1 MAGRRPQP
9 PPVVPVLSVNCAEDP
24 RQVQQAMQQVTS
36 QAIPRDRLRA
46 DLVVGSNHLRHGLRR
61 SVEGFSVTATIADA
75 SSAYAIDESNPHP
88 ELEVWITVIGVAQPR
103 ARIEVW

>member
-1 MAGRRPQP
+1 MAGRRPRP
-9 PPVVPVLSVNCAEDP
+9 PPPVPVLSVNCAEDP
-24 RQVQQAMQQVTS
+24 RQIQAAVAQVS
-36 QAIPRDRLRA
+36 AVAIPRDRLRA

-61 SVEGFSVTATIADA
+61 AVEGFSITATVANA
-75 SSAYAIDESNPHP
+75 SSAYAIDETNPNP